1 MRQSYANQTKRH
13 RHGEVS
19 LLPLIQQNTHAP
31 TMMKYTTLPAIL
43 ATAVFSSANAF
54 VTPTL
59 FSQRSSATTT
69 FLYTGSDDADDTAST
84 QHHLTNPFDTS
95 FTRPL
100 YTAVTSAFLATSLLF
115 SNPLLPTPE
124 VQAATAQQVSP
135 IATSVDIEI
144 KNLPALTRKA
154 IANRDALTN
163 YIIESA
169 KSVKPILELL
179 SESNTVTVIPP
190 KDVKGAVNALLTK
203 GDAQFNVNGQSVDVR
218 VESVPGVVV
227 VRVINPNIPRLP
239 FLRDGTAALKFVDE
253 IVDVAPAELEKV
265 AEEAEAIEKFLTW
278 GAPQK
283 APITYKGST
292 LDYFLSSKFLYN
304 GKAVSLGGL
313 GDLTN
318 SEVIFAGLGV
328 GIAGA
333 YGSSY
338 AYYTSEKE
346 KEEKEAA
353 EKKAAVAAKK
363 KAKAKAASA
372 EKKDEK
378 QPDAAPSTPKP
389 KKVEKPKE
397 EPADDK
403 TQQAVAVQTE
413 AKNETVATKGK
424 EESST
429 TSGSDNDKP
438 KGRKRDAIKN
448 LFRRNK
454 E

>member
-1 MRQSYANQTKRH
+1 
-13 RHGEVS
+13 
-19 LLPLIQQNTHAP
+19 
-31 TMMKYTTLPAIL
+31 MKCTALPAIL
-43 ATAVFSSANAF
+43 ATAVISSADAF
-54 VTPTL
+54 ITPTL

-69 FLYTGSDDADDTAST
+69 FLYAGSDDTDDNAST
-84 QHHLTNPFDTS
+84 QQHLTNPFDTS

-100 YTAVTSAFLATSLLF
+100 FTAVTSAFLATSLLF

-169 KSVKPILELL
+169 KSIKPILELL
-179 SESNTVTVIPP
+179 SESDTVTVIPP

-239 FLRDGTAALKFVDE
+239 FLKDGTAALKFVDE

-304 GKAVSLGGL
+304 GKVVNLGGL

-318 SEVIFAGLGV
+318 AEVIFVGLGA
-328 GIAGA
+328 GIVGA

-338 AYYTSEKE
+338 AYYMSERE

-353 EKKAAVAAKK
+353 EKKAKVAAKK
-363 KAKAKAASA
+363 KAAAAKAKT
-372 EKKDEK
+372 EKKDDK
-378 QPDAAPSTPKP
+378 PGAAPSTPKP

-397 EPADDK
+397 EPAEDK
-403 TQQAVAVQTE
+403 TQQAVTVATE
-413 AKNETVATKGK
+413 EKNETVATKGN
-424 EESST
+424 EDSST
-429 TSGSDNDKP
+429 SDDKP

>member
-1 MRQSYANQTKRH
+1 MAKKSAISTSAN
-13 RHGEVS
+13 
-19 LLPLIQQNTHAP
+19 QQNTQAP

-43 ATAVFSSANAF
+43 ATAVISSTNAF

-59 FSQRSSATTT
+59 FSQRSSSTTT
-69 FLYTGSDDADDTAST
+69 FLYAGSDDTDDTAST

-163 YIIESA
+163 YIIDSA
-169 KSVKPILELL
+169 KSIKPILELL
-179 SESNTVTVIPP
+179 SESDTVTVIPP

-218 VESVPGVVV
+218 VESVPGVIV

-239 FLRDGTAALKFVDE
+239 FLKDGTAALKFVDE

-372 EKKDEK
+372 ATAKTQTEKKDENEK
-378 QPDAAPSTPKP
+378 PKP

-397 EPADDK
+397 EPAEDK

-413 AKNETVATKGK
+413 EKNETVATKGK

-429 TSGSDNDKP
+429 TSGSDDDKP